1 MSVCAIGFIQLNKL
15 TLPAKGNATMK
26 RIIKNGVTIIKTG
39 DANGG
44 VKNKHNQ
51 TGVSQQVFPDG
62 AVRYRAEI
70 QIMRK
75 KHYLGIRDTVEEA
88 VALRLEAEK
97 QLANGTFDEWL
108 KHIKKPKCKNKY
120 NKKGIS
126 QLKTPT
132 GIRYRVEITVDGKR
146 YYIARRNNL
155 QDAYD
160 LLEEAEKQVEN
171 GCFEEW
177 LQELQNTAPDKRN
190 NYGHAGIMFCEKEK
204 MFRAKITH
212 KRKYY
217 HLGYSKN
224 VEEVIEL
231 RKEAEKHVKKGDFE
245 EWVQELK
252 HNKMGMGMDQK

>member
-1 MSVCAIGFIQLNKL
+1 MSVYKVSFIQSYKL
-15 TLPAKGNATMK
+15 TTHTKGKTTME

-62 AVRYRAEI
+62 VVRYRAEM
-70 QIMRK
+70 QVKGK
-75 KHYLGIRDTVEEA
+75 KHYFGIRDTLEEA
-88 VALRLEAEK
+88 VALRLEAEQ

-120 NKKGIS
+120 DKKGIS

-132 GIRYRVEITVDGKR
+132 GIRYRVEITIDGKR
-146 YYIARRNNL
+146 YYIARRKNL

-204 MFRAKITH
+204 LFRAKITH

-224 VEEVIEL
+224 VEEVIAL
-231 RKEAEKHVKKGDFE
+231 RKEAEKHVRKGDFE